1 MNGVGRLIKDGYDL
15 IGIFKADHFV
25 AEADLE
31 TQRISPNLK
40 NYLYEK
46 VWFNACLIFYHFLKL
61 NKFIEMHSSMSE
73 LEKNFQTH
81 HTFKRNSRYYDANL
95 RLSQEKF
102 GELRRRRPVSQ
113 LE

>member
-1 MNGVGRLIKDGYDL
+1 
-15 IGIFKADHFV
+15 
-25 AEADLE
+25 
-31 TQRISPNLK
+31 
-40 NYLYEK
+40 
-46 VWFNACLIFYHFLKL
+46 
-61 NKFIEMHSSMSE
+61 MHSSMSE